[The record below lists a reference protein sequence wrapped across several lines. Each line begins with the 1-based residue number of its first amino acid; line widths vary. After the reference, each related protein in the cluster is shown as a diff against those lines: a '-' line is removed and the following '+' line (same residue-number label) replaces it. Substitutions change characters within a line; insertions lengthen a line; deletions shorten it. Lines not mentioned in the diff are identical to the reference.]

1 MEIIYRAVLW
11 ALVFCHHTWSQEEN
25 CDNKLGMES
34 KRIPD
39 ESITASSAKS
49 ADNHSASFARVDYRK
64 AWCSAPEDKSPYIQ
78 INLDEQKL
86 ITAITTQGSFS
97 DVSWSRKYEVKYFE
111 KGNWKSY
118 KEELTGNGNSGAL
131 RKNKL
136 EPAIRTQS
144 IRIYPK
150 EPFSLMWDMSNPIPS
165 CLRLEL
171 HGCSAPADCKDPGS
185 PSNGVRRGNSFGH
198 GKQITFACV
207 KGFVLIGSET
217 SICHKG
223 TWTHALPRCKA
234 TCEDPGA
241 PANGRSI
248 GDRFI
253 EGVSVEFTCHE
264 NYSLIGSSIIRCLG
278 GRWSSSLPECKAS
291 CSDPGI
297 PQNGQRVGS
306 SFGHGKHLQFVCYS
320 GYWLVGSQLI
330 VCNEG
335 KWSNDIPKC
344 KAVCS
349 DPGELENGVRIGDDF
364 GEGQMVAYRC
374 NENFN
379 LVGAST
385 SFCVAGDWN
394 STKPTCKA
402 SCPDP
407 GMPQDGRRI
416 GSNFAHG
423 SEVTFVCFQ
432 EFSLVGSQSMTC
444 HDGRWSSLVP
454 VCKAS
459 CRDPGSP
466 QNGARLGDE
475 FSHNKRISFT
485 CLPGFQLTGSPT
497 AMCING
503 KWSASIPQCK
513 AVCLD
518 PGTPVNGNRIG
529 NSFLDDQTVAF
540 SCHPGHTLIGSQVLR
555 CVAGKWNNDRPQCK
569 VSCPGPIVPSNGR
582 ILGPESR
589 SRHGEQVTFACESGF
604 KLKGPSTIRCDNGIW
619 NSPTPLC
626 IDIDECSE
634 GLSDCGTNATCTNT
648 VGSFTCTCNKGF
660 VGDGATCFA
669 NCRNPGIPPNGTR
682 KGENFEHGKTV
693 SFTCNNGYTLI
704 GSKSMQCGNGVW
716 SSSLPQCKKPCSD
729 PGAPQNGLKIG
740 NDFRHGMKVT
750 FRCQATFKLTGVSST
765 TCMDGAWSHKVP
777 ECSASCRN
785 PGRPRN
791 GARRGDNFEHG
802 QRVSFTCNNGY
813 TLTGSQSMQC
823 REGVWSSSLP
833 QCKKSCSD
841 PGAPQNGL
849 KIGNDFRHG
858 MKVMFRCRATFNL
871 TGVSSITCMD
881 GAWSHKVPEC
891 LASCRNPGR
900 PRNGARKGDN
910 FEHGQT
916 VSFTCNNGYT
926 LIGTNS
932 MQCRKGI
939 WSSSLP
945 QCKTVC
951 KIPAKMNDGVVLTD
965 KFDNKAIISF
975 TCNHGYKLIGS
986 RVLRCV
992 GGQWNDSIPS
1002 CRKDVCPSPP
1012 RLVHGSH
1019 DGNDFSNGRNVTY
1032 SCDPQYVLEGTAVV
1046 TCVDGQWLGQIP
1058 VCRAPCQPPTR
1069 PANGFMFGEN
1079 FQHQSSVQFWCVE
1092 GFILHGSSV
1101 IQCTDG
1107 KWDSPTPVCEVTC
1120 QPPANIPHGSY
1131 SGSEFSVG
1139 DSITYTC
1146 DDQYFLDGVSDIT
1159 CIDGRWNGT
1168 PPICRAP
1175 CPPPVAPVNGFVF
1188 GDNHQHHSSVQFFC
1202 KKGFTLRGS
1211 ASSQCFDGKWDS
1223 STPHCEAPSNPK
1235 SCRRPSPPL
1244 NAHFRLA
1251 SQAPREWFSNNERV
1265 YYQCDAGY
1273 FQSGFSIQRCVKGQW
1288 SPAKPLF
1295 KCIARTCG
1303 HPGIPVHGSIDSYVF
1318 TYNSTVEYSCEKGY
1332 TLVGSKLRTCQ
1343 ANQTWSGTEPQC
1355 TTVNCGPIAAPANG
1369 EKIIETSTFLNGQ
1382 VTFRCVGLQFKLV
1395 GQATRKCL
1403 ASGQWSGT
1411 QPSCELISC
1420 GDPGTP
1426 INGIRTVRRGFYYS
1440 GSVEFKCDRK
1450 YKLDGASRI
1459 YCTRSGS
1466 WSKPKPRCLA
1476 PCSNPGTPKHGR
1488 RTASDFRHNRTV
1500 RFYCNR
1506 NFRLV
1511 GANKITC
1518 NNGQW
1523 SDTLPTCQRTRFV

>member
-716 SSSLPQCKKPCSD
+716 SSSLPQCKKSCSD
-729 PGAPQNGLKIG
+729 PGKPQNGRRIG
-740 NDFRHGMKVT
+740 SDFRHGMKVT
-750 FRCQATFKLTGVSST
+750 FACQPNFRLAGISRI
-765 TCMDGAWSHKVP
+765 TCLDGAWSNKVP
-777 ECSASCRN
+777 
-785 PGRPRN
+785 
-791 GARRGDNFEHG
+791 
-802 QRVSFTCNNGY
+802 V
-813 TLTGSQSMQC
+813 
-823 REGVWSSSLP
+823 
-833 QCKKSCSD
+833 CK
-841 PGAPQNGL
+841 A
-849 KIGNDFRHG
+849 
-858 MKVMFRCRATFNL
+858 
-871 TGVSSITCMD
+871 
-881 GAWSHKVPEC
+881 
-891 LASCRNPGR
+891 
-900 PRNGARKGDN
+900 
-910 FEHGQT
+910 
-916 VSFTCNNGYT
+916 
-926 LIGTNS
+926 
-932 MQCRKGI
+932 
-939 WSSSLP
+939 
-945 QCKTVC
+945 VC